1 MYQTIRQKI
10 GVAHNSAKAAPLPL
24 FYIFFVLLLVFNIAL
39 PKGGIAVGVTP
50 ITFGYLLIAVTAP
63 VGLLGVLLS
72 RLASPPAMLNFILGY
87 VPIASLALL
96 KIMYGG
102 STSALM
108 IYTVVLVAMP
118 AVMFIV
124 YAPYMELLTEDQLGR
139 PIVWCIRFAVLWGL
153 MNFVIFAFTRTLI
166 EVQFLTVNPL
176 DAGEIYSKNNRRGI
190 LMKLVSTYNNGN
202 LYGVCMGMLAPI
214 YFYFERSRIFIAAFC
229 LAMLL
234 TLSRTVWFGM
244 IFIGILMAMLGL
256 LRVDRPV
263 IWYVTAAMALMG
275 VALLPLMGW
284 TAERVVETDL
294 GGRMIYWDELELS
307 ALGSSTVRISE
318 VLYAGLLQ
326 SFGILGT
333 ILALFA
339 FAFPIIFGIANI
351 SQLSRLRRS
360 AMIGLCSYLM
370 MAASDAAFIFPPTIA
385 IYMFVATLVYRR
397 GYAGPQKHS
406 RPVPATAQLR

>member
-10 GVAHNSAKAAPLPL
+10 GAAQTSVQAAPLPL
-24 FYIFFVLLLVFNIAL
+24 FYIFFVLLLVFNVAL
-39 PKGGIAVGVTP
+39 PKGGIAVGNTP
-50 ITFGYLLIAVTAP
+50 ITFGYLLIAATAP

-87 VPIASLALL
+87 IPIASLAIL

-108 IYTVVLVAMP
+108 IYAVVLVAMP

-124 YAPYMELLTEDQLGR
+124 FAPYMELLTEEQIGR

-153 MNFVIFAFTRTLI
+153 MNFLIFAFTRTLV
-166 EVQFLTVNPL
+166 EVQYLTVNPL

-202 LYGVCMGMLAPI
+202 LYGVCMGMMAPI
-214 YFYFERSRIFIAAFC
+214 YFYFEKSRVFIGAFC

-244 IFIGILMAMLGL
+244 IFIGALMAMLGL
-256 LRVDRPV
+256 LRAERPV
-263 IWYVTAAMALMG
+263 IWYIAIALALMG
-275 VALLPLMGW
+275 LALLPLMGW
-284 TAERVVETDL
+284 TADRVVETDL
-294 GGRMIYWDELELS
+294 GGRMMYWDELELS
-307 ALGSSTVRISE
+307 AFGSDTVRISE

-326 SFGILGT
+326 SFGILGA

-351 SQLSRLRRS
+351 HQLSRLRRS

-370 MAASDAAFIFPPTIA
+370 MAAFDAAFIFPPTIA

-397 GYAGPQKHS
+397 GYAGPRTHAP
-406 RPVPATAQLR
+406 RAPASAQPY

>member
-10 GVAHNSAKAAPLPL
+10 GAAQTSVQAAPLPL
-24 FYIFFVLLLVFNIAL
+24 FYIFFVLLLVFNVAL
-39 PKGGIAVGVTP
+39 PKGGIAVGNTP
-50 ITFGYLLIAVTAP
+50 ITFGYLLIAATAP

-87 VPIASLALL
+87 IPIASLAIL

-108 IYTVVLVAMP
+108 IYAVVLVAMP

-124 YAPYMELLTEDQLGR
+124 FAPYMELLTEEQIGR

-153 MNFVIFAFTRTLI
+153 MNFLIFAFTRTLV
-166 EVQFLTVNPL
+166 EVQYLTVNPL

-202 LYGVCMGMLAPI
+202 LYGVCMGMMAPI
-214 YFYFERSRIFIAAFC
+214 YFYFEKSRVFIGAFC

-244 IFIGILMAMLGL
+244 IFIGALMAMLGL
-256 LRVDRPV
+256 LRAERPV
-263 IWYVTAAMALMG
+263 IWYIAIALALMG
-275 VALLPLMGW
+275 LALLPLMGW
-284 TAERVVETDL
+284 TADRVVETDL
-294 GGRMIYWDELELS
+294 GGRMMYWDELELS
-307 ALGSSTVRISE
+307 AFGSDTVRISE

-326 SFGILGT
+326 SFGILGA

-351 SQLSRLRRS
+351 HQLS
-360 AMIGLCSYLM
+360 AC
-370 MAASDAAFIFPPTIA
+370 AAA
-385 IYMFVATLVYRR
+385 R
-397 GYAGPQKHS
+397 
-406 RPVPATAQLR
+406 